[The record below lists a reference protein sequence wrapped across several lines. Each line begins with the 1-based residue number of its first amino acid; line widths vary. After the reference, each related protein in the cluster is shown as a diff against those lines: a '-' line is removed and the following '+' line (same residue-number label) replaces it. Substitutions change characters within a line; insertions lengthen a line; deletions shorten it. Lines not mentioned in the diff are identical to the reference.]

1 MLGGSKLKSK
11 GSKISEALINNEI
24 SHEDF
29 SKITNEEKNYRELKE
44 IISMKKSQ
52 RSDTRKII
60 SMKKA
65 KEWVLMKL
73 FDKII

>member
-1 MLGGSKLKSK
+1 MKT
-11 GSKISEALINNEI
+11 
-24 SHEDF
+24 

-60 SMKKA
+60 SKKKA